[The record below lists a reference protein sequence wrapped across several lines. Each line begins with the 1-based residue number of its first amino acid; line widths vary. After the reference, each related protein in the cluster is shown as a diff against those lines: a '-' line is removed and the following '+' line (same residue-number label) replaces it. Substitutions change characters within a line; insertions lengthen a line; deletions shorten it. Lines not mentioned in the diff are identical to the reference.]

1 MKQNKYGTWAVG
13 AFMLLLSA
21 AACTDSYESTPVDM
35 FTEDYLFSK
44 TDSNGTVVRKYLNRI
59 YYYMRNG
66 HNGVN
71 GDYLDAASDD
81 ALSVYS
87 SESDVYKLAI
97 GRYSASNLINSD
109 MIWSDPY
116 LVIRRVNI
124 LLSGIDVVPFN
135 TTYTDAL
142 GNTRRLNDSMKAE
155 ARFLRAY
162 FYFEL
167 VKRYGG
173 VPIIGDKVYEL
184 NENIELPRSTFEQC
198 IKYIVSELDDI
209 KDDLRSLPLP
219 DAAASAHVVNTQAA
233 QALKIRVLLY
243 AASPLF
249 NEKPIEPGNELIGYA
264 SYDRERWKIAA
275 DAARNFINTYGT
287 GDEAIMGLDDNF
299 KNIFTNWYS
308 NEHKE
313 VIFFRENAMDKT
325 VETANGPLGLSGA
338 KQGNG
343 RTNPTQNLVDAFL
356 MKDGHF
362 IKEGK
367 YEYNEQL
374 PYAQSDPSL

>member
-81 ALSVYS
+81 ALSVIS

-184 NENIELPRSTFEQC
+184 NENIELPRSK
-198 IKYIVSELDDI
+198 IG
-209 KDDLRSLPLP
+209 R
-219 DAAASAHVVNTQAA
+219 AHV
-233 QALKIRVLLY
+233 
-243 AASPLF
+243 
-249 NEKPIEPGNELIGYA
+249 
-264 SYDRERWKIAA
+264 
-275 DAARNFINTYGT
+275 
-287 GDEAIMGLDDNF
+287 
-299 KNIFTNWYS
+299 
-308 NEHKE
+308 
-313 VIFFRENAMDKT
+313 
-325 VETANGPLGLSGA
+325 
-338 KQGNG
+338 
-343 RTNPTQNLVDAFL
+343 
-356 MKDGHF
+356 
-362 IKEGK
+362 
-367 YEYNEQL
+367 
-374 PYAQSDPSL
+374 